1 MLHSSTPFS
10 PSASSLSSPSIA
22 SLMTPHS
29 LSCLKN
35 LTSSFTLPV
44 LFNQAVW
51 ATTPFFTAVFAH
63 LMTLKRE
70 GWLTYVTFI
79 PVVTGV
85 IIASGVPGTAKGA
98 IAVVVSIHIFRNLV
112 SITGMSGWTLTII
125 GIVLY
130 NEAKKQSK

>member
-29 LSCLKN
+29 LSCLKK

-85 IIASGVPGTAKGA
+85 IIASGVRLIARHPSLGTSDSPTKDFA
-98 IAVVVSIHIFRNLV
+98 L
-112 SITGMSGWTLTII
+112 L
-125 GIVLY
+125 
-130 NEAKKQSK
+130 